1 MTLIGNTVD
10 KVAHLLL
17 NPQQIADIE
26 QNVNKWKDFL
36 IKRKYIFHEAAE
48 KALRGL
54 VEGRSVVL
62 TGSPGTG
69 KSLFFKLLGIP
80 MFSLVYAQTK
90 SLNEISDA
98 FDHYRCTKIA
108 VDDIGAE
115 GKFNNYGTQSEL
127 LDFVLSRRE
136 DASRPTCYTTN
147 LTPEQIKRLAQDPN
161 PELRNRRP
169 IAEVISPADSAKVLR
184 KKALALNG
192 AAFDD
197 GHPTD
202 GTLTAK
208 WVVTSDETGAATVA
222 DDSLANGRFVGR
234 KVGTCRL
241 AVEASDGFFTT
252 RSEPIDV
259 EVEKSGLTILVR

>member
-1 MTLIGNTVD
+1 MAHIGNAIN
-10 KVAHLLL
+10 KVAPQLL
-17 NPQQIADIE
+17 NQQQTSNIVQI
-26 QNVNKWKDFL
+26 VNKWKDIL

-108 VDDIGAE
+108 IDDIGAE
-115 GKFNNYGTQSEL
+115 GKFNHYGTQSEL

-147 LTPEQIKRLAQDPN
+147 LTPEQIQERYGERIIDRLSAALWIDFGK
-161 PELRNRRP
+161 ESLRSPDRP
-169 IAEVISPADSAKVLR
+169 SL
-184 KKALALNG
+184 
-192 AAFDD
+192 
-197 GHPTD
+197 GHNEYY
-202 GTLTAK
+202 
-208 WVVTSDETGAATVA
+208 S
-222 DDSLANGRFVGR
+222 FYCY
-234 KVGTCRL
+234 TC
-241 AVEASDGFFTT
+241 
-252 RSEPIDV
+252 
-259 EVEKSGLTILVR
+259 